1 LSSFIINTMSVLID
15 MKKLAG
21 LVREL
26 EDQLSACTRCGM
38 CQAVCPLYR
47 ETTQESS
54 VARGKLA
61 ILAGLMDEAF
71 KEPRRSLEQ
80 ISRCLLC
87 GACEANCPSGVRVLD
102 ILLKARAILVEYLG
116 MPPAKRVMFRRFLA
130 KPERF
135 NLLLS
140 WGARVQGLFIK
151 PANELLG
158 TSCARF
164 TSPLADRHFKALA
177 AVPFHRQPRKE
188 NPKARCSG
196 IKAAFFY
203 GCLIDKVYPEIGQ
216 AVLKSLD
223 HFEVDVVLPEGQGCC
238 GIPALSAG
246 DRQTFNQ
253 LVVYNLDR
261 LAGQPVD
268 VLVTAC
274 PTCAVTIKKIWPV
287 MSQDLD
293 AEQKSRIE
301 SWAKKTVDITDFLVR
316 QVGVKLEVLSE
327 TSGIKPGITYHD
339 PCHLKKSL
347 GVAASPRVLLQGDSR
362 FRLEEMA
369 EADACCG
376 CGGSFTLDYYELSSA
391 VGARKRAAILA
402 SGAEVV
408 ATACPACMLQ
418 LTDLLSKGGDP
429 VRVRHVIELFAERLS
444 G

>member
-1 LSSFIINTMSVLID
+1 

-47 ETTQESS
+47 ETAQESS

-61 ILAGLMDEAF
+61 ILSGLMEEAF

-102 ILLKARAILVEYLG
+102 IFLKARAILVEYLG
-116 MPPAKRVMFRRFLA
+116 MPRAKRVLFRRLLA
-130 KPERF
+130 RPERF
-135 NLLLS
+135 NRLVS

-158 TSCARF
+158 TSCSRF

-177 AVPFHRQPRKE
+177 AVPFHRQTRNE
-188 NPKARCSG
+188 NQKARRSG

-223 HFEVDVVLPEGQGCC
+223 HFQVNVILPEGQGCC

-253 LVVYNLDR
+253 LVVYNLDC
-261 LAGQPVD
+261 LARQPVD

-274 PTCAVTIKKIWPV
+274 PTCAATIKKIWPV
-287 MSQDLD
+287 MARDLSADQQDRVR
-293 AEQKSRIE
+293 EWGE
-301 SWAKKTVDITDFLVR
+301 KTVDITDFLMRRINGPLPVPPEDNE
-316 QVGVKLEVLSE
+316 GNPL
-327 TSGIKPGITYHD
+327 ITYHD
-339 PCHLKKSL
+339 PCHLRKSL
-347 GVAASPRVLLQGDSR
+347 GVFGPPRAMLQGDTR
-362 FRLEEMA
+362 FRFKEMA
-369 EADACCG
+369 EADSCCG
-376 CGGSFTLDYYELSSA
+376 CGGSFTLEYYELSAA
-391 VGARKRAAILA
+391 VGARKRAAIVA
-402 SGAEVV
+402 SEAEVV

-418 LTDLLSKGGDP
+418 LSDLLSKGNDP
-429 VRVRHVIELFAERLS
+429 VRVKHVIELFAERLP

>member
-1 LSSFIINTMSVLID
+1 M
-15 MKKLAG
+15 
-21 LVREL
+21 
-26 EDQLSACTRCGM
+26 
-38 CQAVCPLYR
+38 
-47 ETTQESS
+47 
-54 VARGKLA
+54 
-61 ILAGLMDEAF
+61 
-71 KEPRRSLEQ
+71 EPRRSLEQ

-87 GACEANCPSGVRVLD
+87 GACETNCPSGVRVLD
-102 ILLKARAILVEYLG
+102 IFLKARAILVEYLG
-116 MPPAKRVMFRRFLA
+116 MPPAKRVVFRRFLA
-130 KPERF
+130 KPDRF
-135 NLLLS
+135 NHVLS
-140 WGARVQGLFIK
+140 WGARVQGLFLK

-177 AVPFHRQPRKE
+177 AVPFHRQSRKKYQ
-188 NPKARCSG
+188 KARPSG

-223 HFEVDVVLPEGQGCC
+223 HFQVDVFLPEGQGCC

-261 LAGQPVD
+261 LARQAVE

-287 MSQDLD
+287 MARDLNTD
-293 AEQKSRIE
+293 QRERVRELAE
-301 SWAKKTVDITDFLVR
+301 KTVDITDFLIR
-316 QVGVKLEVLSE
+316 QIGASFPVPPESNEV
-327 TSGIKPGITYHD
+327 KPGITYHD
-339 PCHLKKSL
+339 PCHLRKSL
-347 GVAASPRVLLQGDSR
+347 GVSAPPRDLLQRDTR
-362 FRLEEMA
+362 FHFKEMA

-418 LTDLLSKGGDP
+418 LSDLLSKSNDP
-429 VRVRHVIELFAERLS
+429 VRVKHVIELFAERLP

>member
-1 LSSFIINTMSVLID
+1 MSALID
-15 MKKLAG
+15 MKKLAV
-21 LVREL
+21 LVKKL
-26 EDQLSACTRCGM
+26 EEQLSACTRCGM

-47 ETTQESS
+47 ETAQESS

-61 ILAGLMDEAF
+61 ILSGLLEEAF

-87 GACEANCPSGVRVLD
+87 GACEANCPSGVRVLE
-102 ILLKARAILVEYLG
+102 IFLNARAILVEFLG
-116 MPPAKRVMFRRFLA
+116 MPPAKRVVFRGLLA
-130 KPERF
+130 RPERF
-135 NLLLS
+135 DRLLS
-140 WGARVQGLFIK
+140 WGVRVQGLFIK
-151 PANELLG
+151 PASELLG

-164 TSPLADRHFKALA
+164 ASPLADRHFKALA
-177 AVPFHRQPRKE
+177 AVPFHRQPRSQIK
-188 NPKARCSG
+188 KDRRSG

-223 HFEVDVVLPEGQGCC
+223 HFQVDVVLPEGQGCC

-261 LAGQPVD
+261 LARQPVD

-274 PTCAVTIKKIWPV
+274 PTCAATIKKIWPL
-287 MSQDLD
+287 MARDLD
-293 AEQKSRIE
+293 AEQISRIDN
-301 SWAKKTVDITDFLVR
+301 WAKKTVDITDFLVR
-316 QVGVKLEVLSE
+316 QLGVKLEVPAE
-327 TSGIKPGITYHD
+327 TSEIKPGVTYHD

-347 GVAASPRVLLQGDSR
+347 GVAGPPRSMLQGDVR
-362 FRLEEMA
+362 FQFKEMA
-369 EADACCG
+369 DADACCG

-391 VGARKRAAILA
+391 VGARKRAAILQ

>member
-1 LSSFIINTMSVLID
+1 

-38 CQAVCPLYR
+38 CQTVCPLYR
-47 ETTQESS
+47 ETARESS

-61 ILAGLMDEAF
+61 ILGGLMEEAF

-87 GACEANCPSGVRVLD
+87 GACEANCPSGVQVLD
-102 ILLKARAILVEYLG
+102 IFLKARAILVEYLG
-116 MPPAKRVMFRRFLA
+116 LPPAKRVVFRRFLA
-130 KPERF
+130 RPERF
-135 NLLLS
+135 NRLLS

-151 PANELLG
+151 PANDLLG

-164 TSPLADRHFKALA
+164 SSPLADRHFKALA

-188 NPKARCSG
+188 NPKARPAG

-203 GCLIDKVYPEIGQ
+203 GCLIDKIYPEIGQ

-223 HFEVDVVLPEGQGCC
+223 HFQVDVFLPAGQGCC
-238 GIPALSAG
+238 GLPALSAG
-246 DRQTFNQ
+246 DRHTFNQ
-253 LVVYNLDR
+253 LLIYNLDC
-261 LAGQPVD
+261 LEGQPFE

-274 PTCAVTIKKIWPV
+274 PTCAATIKKIWPV
-287 MSQDLD
+287 MARDLTAD
-293 AEQKSRIE
+293 QLDRVRGLAE
-301 SWAKKTVDITDFLVR
+301 KTMDITDFLMR
-316 QVGVKLEVLSE
+316 QVGVPFPVSPESKEV
-327 TSGIKPGITYHD
+327 KPVITYHD
-339 PCHLKKSL
+339 PCHLRKSL
-347 GVAASPRVLLQGDSR
+347 GVFAPPRALLQGDTR
-362 FRLEEMA
+362 CHFKEMA
-369 EADACCG
+369 EAEACCG
-376 CGGSFTLDYYELSSA
+376 CGGSFTLEYYELSSA

-418 LTDLLSKGGDP
+418 LIDLLSKGGDS
-429 VRVRHVIELFAERLS
+429 VRVKHVIELFAERLNPFQQAIS
-444 G
+444 

>member
-1 LSSFIINTMSVLID
+1 MSALIN

-47 ETTQESS
+47 ETAQESS

-61 ILAGLMDEAF
+61 ILGGLMEEAF

-102 ILLKARAILVEYLG
+102 TFLKARAILVEYLG
-116 MPPAKRVMFRRFLA
+116 MPRAKRVVFRRLLA
-130 KPERF
+130 QPERF
-135 NLLLS
+135 NRLLS

-151 PANELLG
+151 PANTLLG

-177 AVPFHRQPRKE
+177 NVPFHRQPRE
-188 NPKARCSG
+188 KARHSG

-223 HFEVDVVLPEGQGCC
+223 HFQADVLLPEGQGCC

-261 LAGQPVD
+261 LAGLPVD

-274 PTCAVTIKKIWPV
+274 PTCAATIKKIWPV
-287 MSQDLD
+287 MAQDLD
-293 AEQKSRIE
+293 ADQQDRVRD
-301 SWAKKTVDITDFLVR
+301 WAKKTVDITDFLVR
-316 QVGVKLEVLSE
+316 QMGVKLEVLRE
-327 TSGIKPGITYHD
+327 TSEIKPGITYHD
-339 PCHLKKSL
+339 PCHLRKSL
-347 GVAASPRVLLQGDSR
+347 GVTQPPRDMLQGDTR
-362 FRLEEMA
+362 FRFKELA

-391 VGARKRAAILA
+391 VGARKRAAILQ

-418 LTDLLSKGGDP
+418 ITDLLSKGGDS
-429 VRVRHVIELFAERLS
+429 VRVKHVIELFAERLP

>member
-1 LSSFIINTMSVLID
+1 MSVSID

-47 ETTQESS
+47 ETAQESS

-61 ILAGLMDEAF
+61 ILDGLMEEAF
-71 KEPRRSLEQ
+71 KESRRSLEQ

-87 GACEANCPSGVRVLD
+87 GACEANCPSGVQVLD
-102 ILLKARAILVEYLG
+102 IFLKARAILVEYLG
-116 MPPAKRVMFRRFLA
+116 MPPAKRVVFRRFLVR
-130 KPERF
+130 PERF
-135 NLLLS
+135 NRLLS

-151 PANELLG
+151 PANDLLG

-177 AVPFHRQPRKE
+177 AVPFRRQPRNE
-188 NPKARCSG
+188 NQKARPKG

-223 HFEVDVVLPEGQGCC
+223 HFQVDVFLPEGQGCC

-246 DRQTFNQ
+246 DRRTFNQ
-253 LVVYNLDR
+253 LVVTNLDR
-261 LAGQPVD
+261 LAGRPVD
-268 VLVTAC
+268 VLITAC

-287 MSQDLD
+287 MAQDLNSD
-293 AEQKSRIE
+293 QLDRVRE
-301 SWAKKTVDITDFLVR
+301 WAGKTTDITDFLVR
-316 QVGVKLEVLSE
+316 QMNVPLPVPPKVNEVKPV
-327 TSGIKPGITYHD
+327 ITYHD

-347 GVAASPRVLLQGDSR
+347 GVAASPRAILQGDAR
-362 FRLEEMA
+362 FCFEEMD

-376 CGGSFTLDYYELSSA
+376 CGGSFTLEYYELSSA

-408 ATACPACMLQ
+408 ASACPACMLQ

-429 VRVRHVIELFAERLS
+429 IRVRHVIELFAETLP

>member
-1 LSSFIINTMSVLID
+1 

-47 ETTQESS
+47 ETAQESS

-61 ILAGLMDEAF
+61 ILGGLMEEAF

-102 ILLKARAILVEYLG
+102 TFLKARAILVEYLG
-116 MPPAKRVMFRRFLA
+116 MPRAKRVVFRRLLA
-130 KPERF
+130 QPERF
-135 NLLLS
+135 NRVLS
-140 WGARVQGLFIK
+140 WGARVQGLFLK

-164 TSPLADRHFKALA
+164 TSPLANRHFKALA
-177 AVPFHRQPRKE
+177 AVPFHRQPRE
-188 NPKARCSG
+188 KARHSG

-216 AVLKSLD
+216 AVLKSLI
-223 HFEVDVVLPEGQGCC
+223 HFQVDVFLPEGQGCC

-268 VLVTAC
+268 FLVTAC
-274 PTCAVTIKKIWPV
+274 PTCAATIKKIWPV
-287 MSQDLD
+287 MAQDLD
-293 AEQKSRIE
+293 ADQQDRVRD
-301 SWAKKTVDITDFLVR
+301 WAKKTVDITDFLVR
-316 QVGVKLEVLSE
+316 QMGVKLEVLRE
-327 TSGIKPGITYHD
+327 TSEIKPGITYHD
-339 PCHLKKSL
+339 PCHLRKSL
-347 GVAASPRVLLQGDSR
+347 GVTQPPRAMLQGDTR
-362 FRLEEMA
+362 FRFKELA

-391 VGARKRAAILA
+391 VGARKRAAILQ

-418 LTDLLSKGGDP
+418 ITDLLSKGGDS
-429 VRVRHVIELFAERLS
+429 VRVKHVIELFAERLP

>member
-1 LSSFIINTMSVLID
+1 MSALIN

-47 ETTQESS
+47 ETAQESS

-61 ILAGLMDEAF
+61 ILGGLMEEAF

-102 ILLKARAILVEYLG
+102 TFLKARAILVEYLG
-116 MPPAKRVMFRRFLA
+116 MPRAKRVVFRRLLA
-130 KPERF
+130 QPERF
-135 NLLLS
+135 NRLLS

-151 PANELLG
+151 PANTLLG

-177 AVPFHRQPRKE
+177 NVPFHRQPRE
-188 NPKARCSG
+188 KARHSG

-216 AVLKSLD
+216 AVLKSLI
-223 HFEVDVVLPEGQGCC
+223 HFQVDVFLPEGQGCC

-268 VLVTAC
+268 FLVTAC
-274 PTCAVTIKKIWPV
+274 PTCAATIKKIWPV
-287 MSQDLD
+287 MAQDLD
-293 AEQKSRIE
+293 ADQQDRVRD
-301 SWAKKTVDITDFLVR
+301 WAKKTVDITDFLVR
-316 QVGVKLEVLSE
+316 QMGVKLEVLRE
-327 TSGIKPGITYHD
+327 TSEIKPGITYHD
-339 PCHLKKSL
+339 PCHLRKSL
-347 GVAASPRVLLQGDSR
+347 GVTQPPRAMLQGDTR
-362 FRLEEMA
+362 FRFKELA

-391 VGARKRAAILA
+391 VGARKRAAILQ

-418 LTDLLSKGGDP
+418 ITDLLSKGGDS
-429 VRVRHVIELFAERLS
+429 VRVKHVIELFAERLP

>member
-1 LSSFIINTMSVLID
+1 MSASID

-47 ETTQESS
+47 ETAQESS

-61 ILAGLMDEAF
+61 ILGGLLEEAF

-102 ILLKARAILVEYLG
+102 IFIKARAILVEYLG
-116 MPPAKRVMFRRFLA
+116 MPSAKRVVFRRFLA

-135 NLLLS
+135 NRLLS
-140 WGARVQGLFIK
+140 WGARLQGLFIK

-177 AVPFHRQPRKE
+177 AVPFHRQPRNEIQKT
-188 NPKARCSG
+188 RRSG

-223 HFEVDVVLPEGQGCC
+223 HFQVDVFLPEGQGCC

-253 LVVYNLDR
+253 LVVHNLDR

-274 PTCAVTIKKIWPV
+274 PTCAATIKKIWPV
-287 MSQDLD
+287 MAQDLD
-293 AEQKSRIE
+293 AEQISRI
-301 SWAKKTVDITDFLVR
+301 
-316 QVGVKLEVLSE
+316 
-327 TSGIKPGITYHD
+327 
-339 PCHLKKSL
+339 
-347 GVAASPRVLLQGDSR
+347 
-362 FRLEEMA
+362 
-369 EADACCG
+369 
-376 CGGSFTLDYYELSSA
+376 
-391 VGARKRAAILA
+391 
-402 SGAEVV
+402 
-408 ATACPACMLQ
+408 
-418 LTDLLSKGGDP
+418 
-429 VRVRHVIELFAERLS
+429 
-444 G
+444 

>member
-1 LSSFIINTMSVLID
+1 

-47 ETTQESS
+47 ETAQESS

-61 ILAGLMDEAF
+61 ILGGLMEEAF

-102 ILLKARAILVEYLG
+102 TFLKARAILVEYLG
-116 MPPAKRVMFRRFLA
+116 MPRAKRVVFRRLLA
-130 KPERF
+130 QPERF
-135 NLLLS
+135 NRLLS

-151 PANELLG
+151 PANTLLG

-177 AVPFHRQPRKE
+177 NVPFHRQPRE
-188 NPKARCSG
+188 KARHSG

-223 HFEVDVVLPEGQGCC
+223 HFQADVLLPEGQGCC

-261 LAGQPVD
+261 LAGLPVD

-274 PTCAVTIKKIWPV
+274 PTCAATIKKIWPV
-287 MSQDLD
+287 MAQDLD
-293 AEQKSRIE
+293 ADQQDRVRD
-301 SWAKKTVDITDFLVR
+301 WAKKTVDITDFLVR
-316 QVGVKLEVLSE
+316 QMGVKLEVLRE
-327 TSGIKPGITYHD
+327 TSEIKPGITYHD
-339 PCHLKKSL
+339 PCHLRKSL
-347 GVAASPRVLLQGDSR
+347 GVTQPPRAMLQGDTR
-362 FRLEEMA
+362 FRFKELA

-391 VGARKRAAILA
+391 VGARKRAAILQ

-418 LTDLLSKGGDP
+418 ITDLLSKGGDS
-429 VRVRHVIELFAERLS
+429 VRVKHVIELFAERLP

>member
-1 LSSFIINTMSVLID
+1 
-15 MKKLAG
+15 MKNLAG

-47 ETTQESS
+47 ETAQESS

-61 ILAGLMDEAF
+61 ILGGLMEEAF
-71 KEPRRSLEQ
+71 KEPQRSLEQ

-87 GACEANCPSGVRVLD
+87 GSCEANCPRGVRVLD
-102 ILLKARAILVEYLG
+102 IFLKARAILVEYLG
-116 MPPAKRVMFRRFLA
+116 MPPAKRVVFRRLLA
-130 KPERF
+130 RPERF
-135 NLLLS
+135 NRLLS

-177 AVPFHRQPRKE
+177 TVPFHRQPRKE
-188 NPKARCSG
+188 NQKARRSG
-196 IKAAFFY
+196 IRAAFFY

-223 HFEVDVVLPEGQGCC
+223 HFQVDVFLPEGQGCC

-261 LAGQPVD
+261 LARQPVD

-274 PTCAVTIKKIWPV
+274 PTCATTIKKIWPV
-287 MSQDLD
+287 MARDLD
-293 AEQKSRIE
+293 ADQQEQVRD
-301 SWAKKTVDITDFLVR
+301 WAQKTVDITDFLMR
-316 QVGVKLEVLSE
+316 QINVPFPVPPENNEVKPV
-327 TSGIKPGITYHD
+327 ITYHD
-339 PCHLKKSL
+339 PCHLRKSL
-347 GVAASPRVLLQGDSR
+347 GVSAPPRTMLQGNTR
-362 FRLEEMA
+362 FRFKEMA
-369 EADACCG
+369 EAEACCG
-376 CGGSFTLDYYELSSA
+376 CGGSFTLEYYELSSA
-391 VGARKRAAILA
+391 VGARKRAAIRA

-429 VRVRHVIELFAERLS
+429 VRVKHVIELFAEGLPD
-444 G
+444 

>member
-1 LSSFIINTMSVLID
+1 MRALIN

-26 EDQLSACTRCGM
+26 EDQLSSCTRCGM

-47 ETTQESS
+47 ETAQESS

-61 ILAGLMDEAF
+61 ILLGLMEEAF
-71 KEPRRSLEQ
+71 KEPRRSLDQ

-102 ILLKARAILVEYLG
+102 IFLKARAILVEYLG
-116 MPPAKRVMFRRFLA
+116 MPPAKRVVFRRLLA
-130 KPERF
+130 RPERF
-135 NLLLS
+135 NRLLS

-177 AVPFHRQPRKE
+177 AVPFHRQPRNE
-188 NPKARCSG
+188 NQKARRSG

-223 HFEVDVVLPEGQGCC
+223 HFQADVFLPEGQGCC

-274 PTCAVTIKKIWPV
+274 PTCAFTIKKIWPV
-287 MSQDLD
+287 MAQDLD
-293 AEQKSRIE
+293 ADQQDQVRD
-301 SWAKKTVDITDFLVR
+301 WAKKTVDITDFLMR
-316 QVGVKLEVLSE
+316 QFGVPFPVPPEINEV
-327 TSGIKPGITYHD
+327 KPVITYHD
-339 PCHLKKSL
+339 PCHLRKSL
-347 GVAASPRVLLQGDSR
+347 GVAAPPRAMLQGDSR
-362 FRLEEMA
+362 FRFKEMS

-391 VGARKRAAILA
+391 VGARKRAAILQL
-402 SGAEVV
+402 GAEVV

-429 VRVRHVIELFAERLS
+429 VRVKHVIELFAETLP